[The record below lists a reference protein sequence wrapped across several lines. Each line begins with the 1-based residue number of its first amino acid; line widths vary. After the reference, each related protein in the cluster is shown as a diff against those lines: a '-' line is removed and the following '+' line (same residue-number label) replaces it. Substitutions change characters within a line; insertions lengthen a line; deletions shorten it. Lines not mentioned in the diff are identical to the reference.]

1 MDIGTIKAIS
11 SDAVEVTAET
21 LIEKKTVYTTQQIDD
36 RIAMLVRELE
46 ELKAFRLQASSI
58 LATWKDEQL
67 SFIGFLWDMWG
78 VT

>member
-58 LATWKDEQL
+58 LATWKDE
-67 SFIGFLWDMWG
+67 
-78 VT
+78 

>member
-11 SDAVEVTAET
+11 GDAVEVTAET

-58 LATWKDEQL
+58 LATWKDE
-67 SFIGFLWDMWG
+67 
-78 VT
+78 